1 VPSRTVVLT
10 NATGLHARP
19 AKVFA
24 QAAAAAAADGATV
37 TLSKGDQSV
46 NARSVL
52 SVLTLDCHQGD
63 EVTISVEGERAG
75 AVLADLAALI
85 ESGLGEPAAPPSHSR
100 PQSGGHGNGFGGENG
115 SSGAGSEVV
124 S

>member
-24 QAAAAAAADGATV
+24 QAAASSGATV
-37 TLSKGDQSV
+37 TLTKGDQSV

-63 EVTISVEGERAG
+63 EVTIAVDGDGAD
-75 AVLADLAALI
+75 AVLADLATLV
-85 ESGLGEPAAPPSHSR
+85 ESGLGEGR
-100 PQSGGHGNGFGGENG
+100 DDGRD
-115 SSGAGSEVV
+115 EVV